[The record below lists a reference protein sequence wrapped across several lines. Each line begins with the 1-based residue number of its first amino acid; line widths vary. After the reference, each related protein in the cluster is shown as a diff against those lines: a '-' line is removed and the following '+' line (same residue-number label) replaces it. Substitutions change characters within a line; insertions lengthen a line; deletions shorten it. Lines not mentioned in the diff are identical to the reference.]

1 MIDRKTRRKFGQN
14 YLKDPAVLFEMGEAI
29 NPSAGDHFFEIG
41 PGMGALTKT
50 INNDGVNIFA
60 MDVDPINV
68 DYLKKK
74 IVGPANLNFKL
85 ADVMTTDL
93 GFLKNKTY
101 RVIGN
106 LPYNISTQIILKL
119 LDYYSN
125 IYDMH
130 FLVQKEVAEKIA
142 STPSNKDWGK
152 LALKIGSLFSC
163 QILFDVPPDAFDIKP
178 KVNSSFIRLSPK
190 SDLNI
195 SASEKSKLFKVIDM
209 AFVSRRKNI
218 RNNLKNFNLD
228 WSKIGVDPTRRPE
241 DLCLKEFLNISKN
254 LEY

>member
-1 MIDRKTRRKFGQN
+1 
-14 YLKDPAVLFEMGEAI
+14 
-29 NPSAGDHFFEIG
+29 
-41 PGMGALTKT
+41 
-50 INNDGVNIFA
+50 
-60 MDVDPINV
+60 
-68 DYLKKK
+68 
-74 IVGPANLNFKL
+74 
-85 ADVMTTDL
+85 MTTDL

-119 LDYYSN
+119 LDYYPN
-125 IYDMH
+125 IRDMH

-142 STPSNKDWGK
+142 STPSSKDWGK

-218 RNNLKNFNLD
+218 RNNLKSFNLD
-228 WSKIGVDPTRRPE
+228 WSKIGVDPTNRPE
-241 DLCLKEFLNISKN
+241 DLYLKDFLNISKK